1 METSPERHGEQL
13 KSPEQS
19 AELAEMAREKLQNLE
34 AQSEKSPE
42 NKAEKIE
49 TARHEIERQPEAEP
63 EPDTSEQAKDTR
75 PVTRLDKE
83 VSYKHTMQ
91 TLQRHMSPATRTFSK
106 VIHNPAVDKVSD
118 VAGKTVLRPSVTV
131 GATGA
136 ALLFGGTLYIAARYY
151 GFALSGSEFI
161 LALLV
166 GGLFGLLLEVLFKGF
181 RAIGNYF
188 KR

>member
-1 METSPERHGEQL
+1 METSPERHSEQL

-19 AELAEMAREKLQNLE
+19 SELAEMAREQLKNLE
-34 AQSEKSPE
+34 HQGEKSE
-42 NKAEKIE
+42 NKAEQIE

-91 TLQRHMSPATRTFSK
+91 TLQRHMTPATRTFSK
-106 VIHNPAVDKVSD
+106 VIHNPVVDKVSA

-136 ALLFGGTLYIAARYY
+136 ALLFGGTLYIAARFY

-161 LALLV
+161 MAMIV
-166 GGLFGLLLEVLFKGF
+166 GGLVGLLVEAVYKAVRGLGSSL
-181 RAIGNYF
+181 